1 MKEYTATVFLG
12 MSLGLVL
19 AWWFYDVSRRV
30 TEFNAYTISAATVCF
45 IASTALFA
53 WAWKSR

>member
-1 MKEYTATVFLG
+1 VKEYTAAVLLGMFLG
-12 MSLGLVL
+12 LLL

-30 TEFNAYTISAATVCF
+30 TEFNAYTISAATASF
-45 IASTALFA
+45 IASAALFA